1 MKKTL
6 KNFNK
11 SSITL
16 PLKNKKGSSTIYELL
31 ISLVLL
37 TFVVMFPISLFSY
50 LHRINSIND
59 IMGIAIQSMEQNGRF
74 DSALYNTINSNLK
87 AKGLPEL
94 GNITNS
100 SATNQNSYLIS
111 NLAITEKTATS
122 LKVVTKPGVEI
133 VSSKVSMVTSD
144 KANHTYNDSKYAMK
158 YRNGFALV
166 SGSGVGNVYYNMNC
180 SCGNYNFYLTKNDVY
195 RCPYCL
201 NVMNLD
207 MNTEAQVV
215 SLTIYVPVTKQI
227 SSMAKLI
234 QLLSLGA
241 IDTTTIESYMGNI
254 QKQVDGNYY
263 FVKTYYGVAE
273 PYYFVGNNTGV
284 K

>member
-1 MKKTL
+1 MKKIL
-6 KNFNK
+6 NLFDK
-11 SSITL
+11 SF
-16 PLKNKKGSSTIYELL
+16 LKNKKGSSTIYELL

-74 DSALYNTINSNLK
+74 DSALYTSINSNLK
-87 AKGLPEL
+87 SKNLPEL
-94 GNITNS
+94 GNITNFS
-100 SATNQNSYLIS
+100 STIQKSYLIS
-111 NLAITEKTATS
+111 NLAITEKNGTT
-122 LKVVTKPGVEI
+122 LKVVTKPGVDI
-133 VSSKVSMVTSD
+133 VTSNVSMIQSD
-144 KANHTYNDSKYAMK
+144 KTTHNYNNSKYAMK

-166 SGSGVGNVYYNMNC
+166 TGTDDVTNVYYNMNC
-180 SCGNYNFYLTKNDVY
+180 YCGNYNFYLTKNDVY

-201 NVMNLD
+201 NVMNLE

-227 SSMAKLI
+227 SSMAKLT
-234 QLLSLGA
+234 QLLSLGV
-241 IDTTTIESYMGNI
+241 IDTSTIETYMGNI

-263 FVKTYYGVAE
+263 FVKTYYGIAE